1 MHFRSIQYSLICG
14 VLGFAAVGC
23 GQGDTPDNTQTTTT
37 TTGTTTSTTDTST
50 TTTTTTTIDTTALYG
65 TAPTQP
71 VPAPEFLAYS
81 HEGEPRTREDL
92 MGHPT
97 VIWFFPL
104 ADTPG

>member
-23 GQGDTPDNTQTTTT
+23 GQSDTPDNTQTTTT
-37 TTGTTTSTTDTST
+37 TTSTSTTDTNTTTTTSTT
-50 TTTTTTTIDTTALYG
+50 IDTTELFG

-81 HEGEPRTREDL
+81 HESEPRTREDL

-97 VIWFFPL
+97 VLWFFPF

>member
-1 MHFRSIQYSLICG
+1 MHFKSIKYSIICG

-23 GQGDTPDNTQTTTT
+23 GQDDTPEDTQSTTTT
-37 TTGTTTSTTDTST
+37 TDTSTTDTSVTAT
-50 TTTTTTTIDTTALYG
+50 TSTTIDTAELYG

-71 VPAPEFLAYS
+71 LPAPEFLAYS

-97 VIWFFPL
+97 VLWFFPF
-104 ADTPG
+104 ADSPG

>member
-37 TTGTTTSTTDTST
+37 TTSTSTTDTNTTTTTSTT
-50 TTTTTTTIDTTALYG
+50 IDTTELFG

-97 VIWFFPL
+97 VLWFFPF